1 MNKPIWVICVLLAAA
16 AVLSACG
23 AGSSSPNNTVQHLQ
37 IDSYSLGGSERVLNL
52 RGPQNAY
59 SQPVTY
65 YIFGSVTQL
74 GSDIVPLQSQRL
86 DEQAIGP
93 LAYGDSMMNVDLS
106 PWAAYD
112 FIYIRAIPV
121 FPNVVIELAAGK
133 RFDISTS

>member
-1 MNKPIWVICVLLAAA
+1 MNKIFLAMCVFLAAA
-16 AVLSACG
+16 ALSACG
-23 AGSSSPNNTVQHLQ
+23 SGSSSPLNAVQHLQ
-37 IDSYSLGGSERVLNL
+37 VDSYSLGGSERELNL
-52 RGPQNAY
+52 RGPQNSY

-65 YIFGSVTQL
+65 YIFGSLTAL

-93 LAYGDSMMNVDLS
+93 LAYGDSMMDVDLS

-121 FPNVVIELAAGK
+121 QPNVILQLEAGK
-133 RFDISTS
+133 RFDISTT